1 MGILVCAGLSCL
13 VAELLGYWLHRVLHS
28 GRIPTL
34 SRPHMAH
41 HLVLYGP
48 RQSQRPS
55 ERYKDATTGHIALGN
70 IGLEWLAPSGILL
83 GISLALFWLLGV
95 RALYQAIYV
104 LVVLA
109 WSFAVFSYLHDRMH
123 EKDSWMASNRWTRRW
138 FLPRA
143 GFTTCTIE
151 PSMTAERCTRISASD
166 SFSSIAYLALLRFS
180 KDRSITRAMQRPGGA
195 MVLAFQTRSL
205 NRVADTPVR
214 CL

>member
-34 SRPHMAH
+34 SRAHMAH

-138 FLPRA
+138 FLTARRLHDVHHRTLDDRGKMHKNFGI
-143 GFTTCTIE
+143 GFFLFDRVFGT
-151 PSMTAERCTRISASD
+151 
-166 SFSSIAYLALLRFS
+166 LALQ
-180 KDRSITRAMQRPGGA
+180 QRPFNHKGYAEARRRYGLGLPDA
-195 MVLAFQTRSL
+195 ES
-205 NRVADTPVR
+205 
-214 CL
+214 